1 MPPRAIQLA
10 GALLVL
16 VLLGMPLAAHIALV
30 TNRAVALAGIL
41 ITVQAVLVTWIVSS
55 AITQRIVRV
64 GACVAVLLSVCV
76 LTRFT
81 DHGTYFASA
90 VPHAMAYLALLAIF
104 AASLG
109 AGREAVVTT
118 FARRSRGAL
127 SPEIVRYTRR
137 VTWAWCWFFL
147 AQLLASLLLLLF
159 ASPEVWSAF
168 INLCNL
174 PLIAVMFC
182 AEYLYRRWQHA
193 GRTPERLLDMLRV
206 VRQIRPVPTAEDRY
220 RH

>member
-1 MPPRAIQLA
+1 MPTRATHLA
-10 GALLVL
+10 GAVLVL
-16 VLLGMPLAAHIALV
+16 VLLGVPLAAHLALV
-30 TNRAVALAGIL
+30 TNRAVALASIL
-41 ITVQAVLVTWIVSS
+41 IAVQAVLVTWMVSA

-64 GACVAVLLSVCV
+64 GACAVVLLFVCG
-76 LTRFT
+76 LTRYA
-81 DHGTYFASA
+81 DHGPYFASA

-109 AGREAVVTT
+109 AGREAIVTA
-118 FARRSRGAL
+118 FARRSRGTL

-147 AQLLASLLLLLF
+147 VQILASLLLLLL
-159 ASPEVWSAF
+159 ASPEVWSDF
-168 INLCNL
+168 INLCNV
-174 PLIAVMFC
+174 PLIATMFC

-193 GRTPERLLDMLRV
+193 GRTPEGLLDMVRV
-206 VRQIRPVPTAEDRY
+206 VRQIRPVPAAEDRY